1 MLKIVVGQIMSKV
14 LLILEMGYCG
24 WLVWTQF
31 MSGRLALPA
40 EQAAVVA
47 LAFGAL
53 HCLLGFFWLLRG
65 EKTRAVY
72 LITGL
77 VVYGIFTARLF
88 AQDLSRAIGLGLIG
102 LALLVFQAL
111 ATTFES

>member
-53 HCLLGFFWLLRG
+53 HCLLGG